1 MTGHGSASMHQD
13 GLTVS
18 IDLRSVNGRYF
29 KLSLRGSDRVSS
41 FTSSLEEVIRGSIR
55 RGNVHA
61 QLSMERSSRSEDYQ
75 IEPAA
80 FLSYY
85 RQVADLL
92 KESGTEREVPIAAI
106 LALPGVVDETKHTA
120 AAEEV
125 EWPLVRQVLD
135 EAIERLQEMRQTE
148 GAAMF
153 RDLEKN
159 IGVIVKE
166 LSSIS
171 ELAPRVVTYYR
182 KKLEQRLAG
191 LLQDQAVVAGEHEVG
206 REVAIFADRCDI
218 SEEIV
223 RLESHIDQFQTLL
236 SADQSQGKKLEFL
249 LQEMNR
255 EANTIASKAN
265 DSEIAQCVVE
275 VKAALERMRE
285 MVQNIE

>member
-1 MTGHGSASMHQD
+1 
-13 GLTVS
+13 
-18 IDLRSVNGRYF
+18 
-29 KLSLRGSDRVSS
+29 
-41 FTSSLEEVIRGSIR
+41 
-55 RGNVHA
+55 
-61 QLSMERSSRSEDYQ
+61 
-75 IEPAA
+75 
-80 FLSYY
+80 
-85 RQVADLL
+85 
-92 KESGTEREVPIAAI
+92 
-106 LALPGVVDETKHTA
+106 
-120 AAEEV
+120 
-125 EWPLVRQVLD
+125 
-135 EAIERLQEMRQTE
+135 
-148 GAAMF
+148 MF

-171 ELAPRVVTYYR
+171 ELAPKVVTYYR